1 MLFNRIEIKLAHTT
15 PDYQQIESLAD
26 TIWREH
32 YIPITGIGQVEHML
46 KKYQS
51 TQAISTQVEA
61 EGFEY
66 FVLAYDG
73 IPIGYI
79 SIRKEKEW
87 LFLSKIYVLSDY
99 RGNKIGKTAMQ
110 FIEEKAKLYHLKII
124 MLTVNKNN
132 TNAIRTY
139 EKLGFINV
147 GPVVKNIGNGF
158 IMDDYQMTKQIST

>member
-1 MLFNRIEIKLAHTT
+1 MLFNMIEIIIANTT
-15 PDYQQIESLAD
+15 PDYQQIETLAD

-32 YIPITGIGQVEHML
+32 YIPITGLGQVEHML

-51 TQAISTQVEA
+51 TEAISKQVEE

-66 FVLAYDG
+66 FVLIYNG
-73 IPIGYI
+73 TTVGYI

-99 RGNKIGKTAMQ
+99 RGNKIGAKAMQ
-110 FIEEKAKLYHLKII
+110 FIEEKAKSYHLQTI

-132 TNAIRTY
+132 TNSIKAY

-147 GPVVKNIGNGF
+147 GPVVKDIGNGF
-158 IMDDYQMTKQIST
+158 IMDDYLMTKKMPM

>member
-1 MLFNRIEIKLAHTT
+1 MLFNRIEITIANTT
-15 PDYQQIESLAD
+15 PNYQQIETLAD

-51 TQAISTQVEA
+51 TQAISAQVEA

-73 IPIGYI
+73 IPVGYI

-87 LFLSKIYVLSDY
+87 LFLSKIYVLSNY

-110 FIEEKAKLYHLKII
+110 FIEEKAKLYHLKTIMPKFMAISISII
-124 MLTVNKNN
+124 KM
-132 TNAIRTY
+132 IRFIPNFY
-139 EKLGFINV
+139 PNIRLIFKLFSNC
-147 GPVVKNIGNGF
+147 F
-158 IMDDYQMTKQIST
+158 HF